1 MVEVGCE
8 VRDLMGWGKRN
19 LERKGWVGRWVLVNV
34 SFMWFHFLRWLCC
47 PLICGNQIVA
57 WKSCVIYQYIVLM
70 CDSLILMFFI
80 L

>member
-34 SFMWFHFLRWLCC
+34 SFMWFHFLRWLM
-47 PLICGNQIVA
+47 LSINM
-57 WKSCVIYQYIVLM
+57 WKSNSCMEKLCDLPIYCVDV
-70 CDSLILMFFI
+70 
-80 L
+80 